1 MNERGHRLNQ
11 VKGNI
16 YTAVIRD
23 IKQSGNRDEN
33 DWNIHASEIHTFCP
47 RKYLLCKKYG
57 VSFHPNRSEFMP
69 LGTAVTFQIGQAM
82 EDYFIRSMKANSNI
96 ATLFAYKC
104 PKCGA
109 IYHLTNTQGK
119 KCPKCKT
126 NLEKRQVHLKYE
138 VIDNVYINGHPDL
151 IMKMGSISP
160 KFFIYELKS
169 INPEDFNNLT
179 KPLLAHEYQIK
190 TYLWLVSKLK
200 KYYKSKFN
208 IDYSFGYVVY
218 IKKTYDKEPIKIYQ
232 VDLDKR
238 FTNEI
243 ENAMAQLRGEQPA
256 ERICNSI
263 NSLIARDCPVA
274 KYCFA

>member
-1 MNERGHRLNQ
+1 MDRIGHQLNQ
-11 VKGNI
+11 VRGNI
-16 YTAVIRD
+16 YSAVIRS
-23 IKQSGNRDEN
+23 IKQSGNRDEE
-33 DWNIHASEIHTFCP
+33 DWNIHASEISTFCP
-47 RKYLLCKKYG
+47 RKYLLCKKYNIP
-57 VSFHPNRSEFMP
+57 FHAKRSEYMP

-82 EDYFIRSMKANSNI
+82 EEFFVRSMKANSNI
-96 ATLFAYKC
+96 TTLFAYKC
-104 PKCGA
+104 PKCGE
-109 IYHLTNTQGK
+109 IYHLTNTQAK

-126 NLEKRQVHLKYE
+126 NLEKRQMHLQYE

-169 INPEDFNNLT
+169 IKPDEFDILT

-200 KYYKSKFN
+200 KYHKQKYG
-208 IDYSFGYVVY
+208 IDSSLGYVVY
-218 IKKTYDKEPIKIYQ
+218 IKKTYDRDPIKIYP
-232 VDLDKR
+232 VDLDDR
-238 FTNEI
+238 FKNEI
-243 ENAMAQLRGEQPA
+243 EDAVAQLRGEKPA

-263 NSLIARDCPVA
+263 NSLMARDCPVA

>member
-1 MNERGHRLNQ
+1 MNDKLNRLNQ

-16 YTAVIRD
+16 YSAIIRD

-33 DWNIHASEIHTFCP
+33 DWNIHASEIHTLCP
-47 RKYLLCKKYG
+47 RKYLLCRKYNI
-57 VSFHPNRSEFMP
+57 SFHHNRNEFMS

-82 EDYFIRSMKANSNI
+82 EEYFIRSMKANSNI
-96 ATLFAYKC
+96 TTLFAYKC

-109 IYHLTNTQGK
+109 IYHLTNLQRK
-119 KCPKCKT
+119 KCPECKT
-126 NLEKRQVHLKYE
+126 NLEKRQLHLKYE
-138 VIDNVYINGHPDL
+138 IIDNVYINGHPDL

-169 INPEDFNNLT
+169 IKPEEFDILT

-200 KYYKSKFN
+200 RYYRQKYG
-208 IDYSFGYVVY
+208 IDYSLGYVVY
-218 IKKTYDKEPIKIYQ
+218 IKKTYDNNPIKIYP
-232 VDLDKR
+232 VDLDNK
-238 FTNEI
+238 FKNEI
-243 ENAMAQLRGEQPA
+243 EDAVAQLRGEKPA

-263 NSLIARDCPVA
+263 NSLMARDCPVA